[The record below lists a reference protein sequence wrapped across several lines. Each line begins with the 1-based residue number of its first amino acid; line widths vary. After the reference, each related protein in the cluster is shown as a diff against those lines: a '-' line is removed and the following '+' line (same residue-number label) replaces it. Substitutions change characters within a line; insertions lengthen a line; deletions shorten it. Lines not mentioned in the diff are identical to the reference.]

1 MSKIAISY
9 RRSDS
14 QDITGRIFDRLVE
27 HYGKDTVF
35 RDIDNIRPGIDF
47 RKQIADALRTAE
59 VLVVVVGPRWLG
71 RSKGGE
77 VRMENEAD
85 PVRIEV
91 ETALGRGIPVIPLL
105 VGGSAMPTTTQ
116 LPGSLRDFAYRHAVT
131 IDGGRDFD
139 HHVAGLVRALDEL
152 LAARS
157 VDVRSQDP
165 ADEKV
170 VASSRPT
177 IEPKENGGPES
188 GRTAGEARSFGM
200 GQTEPPPV
208 IVPPS
213 LLRRFGLIGGVG
225 FVLLAL
231 LAIVIRE
238 ETQFKGNPPV
248 VSLAPAIAPDP
259 TSAAYDRAKS
269 ANTLQ
274 AWDEFLGKVRSG
286 QYKAEPWGKEAQA
299 ERDKLAASLATP
311 IKPSISPQPPTAAPP
326 PAPAIAPDPTP
337 AAYDRAKSANTLQAW
352 DEFLGKVRSGQYKAE
367 PWGNQAQAER
377 DKLAASLALPLKPS
391 ISPPPPTTPP
401 PAPALPPPAPKT
413 ADDFA
418 KLRDQA
424 KAGDA
429 SAAQTIL
436 HAAAADNI
444 WAMYYLADIYDDG
457 LAGFPKDPEKY
468 RHWLTKA
475 ASSGNG
481 SAMQVLSYRY
491 EIGDRGFAKDPKQ
504 AYDWLLK
511 SAKAGDLHG
520 MYNLAK
526 AYLEEPKSIGLDA
539 PNQREGARWYLTA
552 LRSGSIW
559 ARVDLIEQKGH
570 WIGWVVAS
578 PQASRKAI
586 VDLLRESNLYGGPA
600 YDGAGDFDASILAA
614 LEAFKNGNAPLA
626 DLKAQA
632 PPPAPAAPKKA
643 PPVVPLIPVGLGDN
657 YNKVRTVF
665 HIQEEAKPYLSG
677 GPGHTVLDVDAQG
690 ISFFFDSS
698 KTVYAINF
706 HKPFAGSIWGV
717 KLGDSKDDVKRQL
730 GEPEK
735 SSSTE
740 TRFYYS
746 NEVVVDFDF
755 SNKVVALI
763 L

>member
-1 MSKIAISY
+1 MIDASRSMSKIAISY

-14 QDITGRIFDRLVE
+14 QDITGRVFDRLVE
-27 HYGKDTVF
+27 HFGKDTVF

-59 VLVVVVGPRWLG
+59 VLIVVVGPRWLG

-77 VRMENEAD
+77 VRMDNEAD

-105 VGGSAMPTTTQ
+105 VGGSTMPTTPQ

-131 IDGGRDFD
+131 VDGGRDFD

-152 LAARS
+152 LAASS
-157 VDVRSQDP
+157 VNALSQDP
-165 ADEKV
+165 AGEEV
-170 VASSRPT
+170 VAANRQT
-177 IEPKENGGPES
+177 IASKETGGPEI
-188 GRTAGEARSFGM
+188 GRTAGEARLPGT

-213 LLRRFGLIGGVG
+213 FLRRFGLIGGLG
-225 FVLLAL
+225 IVLLAL
-231 LAIVIRE
+231 LAVVIRE
-238 ETQFKGNPPV
+238 ETRLNGNPPV
-248 VSLAPAIAPDP
+248 V
-259 TSAAYDRAKS
+259 
-269 ANTLQ
+269 
-274 AWDEFLGKVRSG
+274 
-286 QYKAEPWGKEAQA
+286 
-299 ERDKLAASLATP
+299 
-311 IKPSISPQPPTAAPP
+311 P

-352 DEFLGKVRSGQYKAE
+352 DEFLGKVRTGQYTAE
-367 PWGNQAQAER
+367 PWGKQAQAER
-377 DKLAASLALPLKPS
+377 DKLAASLVTPIKPP
-391 ISPPPPTTPP
+391 ISPPPQAALP
-401 PAPALPPPAPKT
+401 PAPALQPPAPKT

-429 SAAQTIL
+429 SAGQTIL
-436 HAAAADNI
+436 HAAEADNI

-468 RHWLTKA
+468 RYWLTKA
-475 ASSGNG
+475 AASGNG

-504 AYDWLLK
+504 AYDWLIK
-511 SAKAGDLHG
+511 SAKAGDLDG

-539 PNQREGARWYLTA
+539 PDPREGARWYLTA

-559 ARVDLIEQKGH
+559 ARVNLIDEKGH
-570 WIGWVVAS
+570 WIGWGAAG
-578 PQASRKAI
+578 PQTSRKAI
-586 VDLLRESNLYGGPA
+586 VDLLRESNLYAGPA

-614 LEAFKNGNAPLA
+614 LEAFKIGNAPLA

-632 PPPAPAAPKKA
+632 PPPAPAAPNK
-643 PPVVPLIPVGLGDN
+643 PSPVVPPIPVGLGDS
-657 YNKVRTVF
+657 YDKVRTVL
-665 HIQEEAKPYLSG
+665 HIPEEAKPYQAT
-677 GPGHTVLDVDAQG
+677 GPDHTLLDVDAQG

-717 KLGDSKDDVKRQL
+717 KLGDSKDDVKRRL
-730 GEPEK
+730 GEPDK

-740 TRFYYS
+740 TRFYYFS
-746 NEVVVDFDF
+746 KVVVDFDS

>member
-27 HYGKDTVF
+27 HFGKDTVF

-105 VGGSAMPTTTQ
+105 VGGSTMPTTTQ
-116 LPGSLRDFAYRHAVT
+116 LPISLRDFAYRHAVT
-131 IDGGRDFD
+131 VDGGRDFD

-152 LAARS
+152 LATSS
-157 VDVRSQDP
+157 VDAWSQDP
-165 ADEKV
+165 ADDKV
-170 VASSRPT
+170 VAASRKT
-177 IEPKENGGPES
+177 IGSKEIGGPEI
-188 GRTAGEARSFGM
+188 GRTAGEARLPGTS
-200 GQTEPPPV
+200 QTEPPPV

-213 LLRRFGLIGGVG
+213 FLRRFGLVGGLG
-225 FVLLAL
+225 LVLLAL
-231 LAIVIRE
+231 LVAVIRE
-238 ETQFKGNPPV
+238 ETRIDGSPPV
-248 VSLAPAIAPDP
+248 VPPAPAIAHDP
-259 TSAAYDRAKS
+259 TPAAFDRAKS

-286 QYKAEPWGKEAQA
+286 QYKAEPWGKQAQA

-311 IKPSISPQPPTAAPP
+311 ITPPISPPPQTAPP
-326 PAPAIAPDPTP
+326 PAP
-337 AAYDRAKSANTLQAW
+337 TL
-352 DEFLGKVRSGQYKAE
+352 
-367 PWGNQAQAER
+367 
-377 DKLAASLALPLKPS
+377 
-391 ISPPPPTTPP
+391 PPPP
-401 PAPALPPPAPKT
+401 PKT

-424 KAGDA
+424 KAGDT

-436 HAAAADNI
+436 HAAEADNI
-444 WAMYYLADIYDDG
+444 WSMYYLADIYDNG
-457 LAGFPKDPEKY
+457 LAGFPKDPGKY
-468 RHWLTKA
+468 RYWLTRA

-511 SAKAGDLHG
+511 SAKAGDLDG

-526 AYLEEPKSIGLDA
+526 AYLEEPKWIELDA
-539 PNQREGARWYLTA
+539 PNPREGARWYLTA

-559 ARVDLIEQKGH
+559 ARLNLIDEKGH
-570 WIGWVVAS
+570 WIGWGGAGS
-578 PQASRKAI
+578 QANRKAI

-614 LEAFKNGNAPLA
+614 LVAFKNGNAPLA
-626 DLKAQA
+626 EFEGAG
-632 PPPAPAAPKKA
+632 AAA
-643 PPVVPLIPVGLGDN
+643 
-657 YNKVRTVF
+657 RSCRS
-665 HIQEEAKPYLSG
+665 EEGPGRCSSDPGWSWRQLRQSQDRSSYSG
-677 GPGHTVLDVDAQG
+677 G
-690 ISFFFDSS
+690 S
-698 KTVYAINF
+698 KT
-706 HKPFAGSIWGV
+706 
-717 KLGDSKDDVKRQL
+717 L
-730 GEPEK
+730 
-735 SSSTE
+735 
-740 TRFYYS
+740 
-746 NEVVVDFDF
+746 
-755 SNKVVALI
+755 
-763 L
+763 